1 MAWHRW
7 SATALGLAAVVAAQA
22 LWPEPPVPEQLAF
35 QSISVDRYLRQL
47 RRQAIRF
54 VDARPKQ
61 GFQFVEQ
68 HRDAAFEIHCR
79 GVPVLWLERRSHHV
93 LMQASLDAK
102 QRAPAILEFQATL
115 QWQMEPLGYL
125 EQVLMDV
132 PEPVLMDW
140 GVQWLASAVPEEA
153 RCGGGR

>member
-7 SATALGLAAVVAAQA
+7 AATALGLAAVVAAQA

-47 RRQAIRF
+47 RRQAIQF
-54 VDARPKQ
+54 VEDRPKQ

-68 HRDAAFEIHCR
+68 HRNGAFEIHCR

-102 QRAPAILEFQATL
+102 QRAPAVLEFQATL
-115 QWQMEPLGYL
+115 QWQLEPLGYL
-125 EQVLMDV
+125 EQVLMGV
-132 PEPVLMDW
+132 PEPVLMDRMLLMLAG
-140 GVQWLASAVPEEA
+140 GVPDGA
-153 RCGGGR
+153 RCG